1 MKKVLLISYSFPP
14 ANSPAAKRA
23 FYFAKYLPEFNCQSF
38 VLTANNQI
46 SSLGYGSSLQEE
58 HIRFVDTPPSFKPGQ
73 RTSKEVLKPGLL
85 SSVIRHFLFPDR
97 GIVWAPRALKMGRA
111 FLKKEKD
118 IDCIFAT
125 APSFVNIL
133 VALLLSLLFR
143 KKLVLDFRDFYFTKG
158 LFKRFILLRWL
169 DYRLELWAMKRS
181 NHILF
186 ISKGMMKCYVERYP
200 FIKNKSSIIYNGIDL
215 QNYASNTLESS
226 KPNSEL
232 VKLFYAGSLYL
243 NSAHPR
249 DIFIILRLFEMLS
262 KTNTISNYEFHIA
275 SNLTPLE
282 LKLFEP
288 YLSSGSVKIL
298 GVLSQQQVE
307 DYYKQVDACLLLL
320 GNSEQ
325 DQFAVPIKVFE
336 YLNTGLPILTL
347 CPAEAEVL
355 ELLNESSFN
364 GNCFYGKQFEEANL
378 KVLANWMENIK
389 GYTPQGFNQALLR
402 KFDRKEQ
409 ARTLAELIQQL

>member
-23 FYFAKYLPEFNCQSF
+23 FYFAKYLPEFNCQPF
-38 VLTANNQI
+38 VLTASNQI
-46 SSLGYGSSLQEE
+46 SSLGYGSSLQENQ
-58 HIRFVDTPPSFKPGQ
+58 ILFLDTPPAFQAGQ

-85 SSVIRHFLFPDR
+85 SSIIRHFLFPDR

-133 VALLLSLLFR
+133 VALLLSLTFR

-169 DYRLELWAMKRS
+169 DFLLEYWAMKRADS
-181 NHILF
+181 LVF
-186 ISKGMMKCYVERYP
+186 ISKGMRKCYVERYP
-200 FIKNKSSIIYNGIDL
+200 FIKNKSSIVYNGIDL
-215 QNYASNTLESS
+215 QNYASNTLISS
-226 KPNSEL
+226 KPNSE
-232 VKLFYAGSLYL
+232 VIKLFYAGSLYL

-262 KTNTISNYEFHIA
+262 KTNAIANYEFHIA

-288 YLSSGSVKIL
+288 YLGSGSVKIL

-320 GNSEQ
+320 GNSVQ

-355 ELLNESSFN
+355 ELLKESSYN
-364 GNCFYGKQFEEANL
+364 GSCYYGKQFEEYNL
-378 KVLANWMENIK
+378 EVIVDWMKKIKEYIPHGYNQSLLMKYDRREQTKSLAN
-389 GYTPQGFNQALLR
+389 
-402 KFDRKEQ
+402 
-409 ARTLAELIQQL
+409 LIQQL